1 MKKENLT
8 KKELKEKM
16 IKQFDKGMII
26 AWAIRNFFI
35 IMAVVYLLMI
45 TVDVIIELV
54 QPGGSNFIQTV
65 IQVANEYITSFNF
78 SNYSNSVFAMCLMF
92 KYICTIIICDRI
104 GKVFKDSKKAETPF
118 CAANVR
124 NIGVISEF
132 AWIYSI
138 FGLEGLAG
146 YELVMA
152 TLISVIYYI
161 FKYGCELQEQSDETL

>member
-1 MKKENLT
+1 MEKEKLT
-8 KKELKEKM
+8 KNELKEKM
-16 IKQFDKGMII
+16 IKKFDKGMVI

-35 IMAVVYLLMI
+35 IMGAFYLLAI
-45 TVDVIIELV
+45 AIEIIIELV

-65 IQVANEYITSFNF
+65 IQVANEYITAYNF
-78 SNYSNSVFAMCLMF
+78 SAYSNSVFAICLIL
-92 KYICTIIICDRI
+92 KYIVTIIICDRI
-104 GKVFKDSKKAETPF
+104 GKVFKDSKEAGTPF
-118 CAANVR
+118 CNANVR
-124 NIGVISEF
+124 NIGIISEF

-138 FGLEGLAG
+138 LGVEGFAG